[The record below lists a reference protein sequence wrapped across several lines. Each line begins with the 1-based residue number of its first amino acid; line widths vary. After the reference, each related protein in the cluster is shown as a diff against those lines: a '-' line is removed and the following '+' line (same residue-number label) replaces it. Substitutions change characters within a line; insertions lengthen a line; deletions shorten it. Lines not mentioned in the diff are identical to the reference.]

1 MRMPGAATPVVMA
14 CCGLSIAL
22 ALTACGSTGPG
33 ASAAPAALALVT
45 APTGGIPGGLLSPQP
60 VVQVRDASGNRVPGA
75 ANQITASITGAGGT
89 LMGTTTATATNG
101 VASFTDLKIT
111 QGGSYTLTFTS
122 GTLVPVTTAAI
133 SVTNTL
139 FKETFSV
146 AASRLDLASWTTETG
161 AASFLGRTQLADW
174 MRSAGGGTF
183 VVGAAGAELA
193 LNTFNPTGN
202 SLFGTHGKTLQLFQ
216 PTATT
221 VIVFTARVQVASVQ
235 PGLVYGVYLF
245 GCPGNCATQHDEIDI
260 ELVTNRLQPGSLP
273 MVQLNWYSNE
283 PLGAGHGGLFPL
295 PTGFDPMAVHDWT
308 IRWSP
313 ARIDFSVDG
322 SLLSSAFTAVPQG
335 PMAANIIA
343 WAPNTDWPEAY
354 NSTLRPAGSAQ
365 QNSRFVA
372 YVKSITVS
380 AF

>member
-1 MRMPGAATPVVMA
+1 MDA
-14 CCGLSIAL
+14 CCGLSVLLTL
-22 ALTACGSTGPG
+22 AACGVTEPTVAG
-33 ASAAPAALALVT
+33 APVALVVAT
-45 APTGGIPGGLLSPQP
+45 APGGGIPGALLSPQP
-60 VVQVRDASGNRVPGA
+60 VVELRDASGNRAFGA
-75 ANQITASITGAGGT
+75 VNQVTVSLVGTGGSLA
-89 LMGTTTATATNG
+89 GTTTATSVNG
-101 VASFTDLKIT
+101 VATFTDLRIS
-111 QGGSYTLTFTS
+111 GAGSFSLTFSS
-122 GTLVPVTTAAI
+122 GTLPPVTSAAI
-133 SVTNTL
+133 VVTNTL
-139 FKETFSV
+139 FRETFSLPANQLDP
-146 AASRLDLASWTTETG
+146 AAWTTEVG
-161 AASFLGRTQLADW
+161 LASFLGRTQLADW
-174 MRSAGGGTF
+174 VHPAGGGTF

-221 VIVFTARVQVASVQ
+221 AIVFTARVQVASVQ

-260 ELVTNRLQPGSLP
+260 ELVTNQLQPGSQP

-295 PTGFDPMAVHDWT
+295 PSGFDPMAVHDWT

-322 SLLSSAFTAVPQG
+322 TLLSSVSSAVPQG

-343 WAPNTDWPEAY
+343 WGPNTDWPAAY
-354 NSTLRPAGSAQ
+354 NSALKPVSSAQ

-372 YVKSITVS
+372 YVKSIIVS